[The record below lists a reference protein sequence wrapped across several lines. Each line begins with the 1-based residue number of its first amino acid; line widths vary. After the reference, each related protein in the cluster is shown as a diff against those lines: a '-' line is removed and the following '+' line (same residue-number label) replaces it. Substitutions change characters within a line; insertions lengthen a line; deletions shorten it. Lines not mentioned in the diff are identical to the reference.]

1 MILEDSNSFREKFR
15 IMERK
20 LGLLMKGDGCCCDIS
35 LTQCHALVEIGRMS
49 GINLKT
55 LANQL
60 DLDISTMSRC
70 IESLVKMD
78 LVIRKN
84 AATDRR
90 CIDLE
95 LTYHGKHLFNTIEKD
110 MNNKFFQIFNR
121 IPNDQQN
128 TVLNSLDF
136 IINALQESD

>member
-1 MILEDSNSFREKFR
+1 MILEDSKSFREKFR

-20 LGLLMKGDGCCCDIS
+20 LSLLMKGNSCCCDIS
-35 LTQCHALVEIGRMS
+35 LTQCHALVEIGRTP
-49 GINLKT
+49 GINLRT

-95 LTYHGKHLFNTIEKD
+95 LTDQGKHLFNTIEKD

-121 IPNDQQN
+121 IPDDQKN